1 MSTARSLDQ
10 PGRPNYNPP
19 MGKIVWLASYP
30 KSGNTWLRAFL
41 HNYIARPEAPQ
52 SINDLTAFTAV
63 ESAAAFFRKP
73 GETLSTEETQKL
85 RPAVHE
91 SLTKLH
97 DDLVFIK
104 THNAN
109 VAVHEISLCT
119 PAHSAGA
126 IYILRDPRDVALS
139 YAAFTGKP
147 LDEIITFMGNPRA
160 ANRATEKQVFELL
173 SSWSN
178 HVISWSSAP
187 KTLTVRYEDLLANP
201 AAGFGRI
208 IHYLGGEA
216 EPERLERAI
225 AFSNFNTLSEQER
238 AQGYNAGSD
247 KAPFFRAG
255 RSGQWRETLTLAQ
268 RLRIEADH
276 AAMMRKFGYP

>member
-1 MSTARSLDQ
+1 
-10 PGRPNYNPP
+10 

-41 HNYIARPEAPQ
+41 HNYIARPESPQ

-73 GETLSTEETQKL
+73 GETLTTEQTQHL
-85 RPAVHE
+85 RPSVHE
-91 SLTKLH
+91 SLTRLH

-104 THNAN
+104 THHAN
-109 VAVHEISLCT
+109 IAVHNIPLCT
-119 PAHSAGA
+119 PAQTAGA
-126 IYILRDPRDVALS
+126 ITILRDPRDVALS

-147 LDEIITFMGNPRA
+147 VDEIITFMANPRA

-178 HVISWSSAP
+178 HVQSWTTAP
-187 KTLTVRYEDLLANP
+187 KTLTLRYEDLLANP
-201 AAGFGRI
+201 EASFGRI
-208 IHYLGGEA
+208 IHYLGGEP
-216 EPERLERAI
+216 EPERLARAI
-225 AFSNFNTLSEQER
+225 EFSSFKTLSEQER
-238 AQGYNAGSD
+238 AHGYNAGSD
-247 KAPFFRAG
+247 KTPFFRAG
-255 RSGQWRETLTLAQ
+255 RTGQWREQLTLAQ

-276 AAMMRKFGYP
+276 ATVMLRFNYQ

>member
-1 MSTARSLDQ
+1 
-10 PGRPNYNPP
+10 

-41 HNYIARPEAPQ
+41 HNYIARPDSPQ

-63 ESAAAFFRKP
+63 ESAAAFFRQP
-73 GETLSTEETQKL
+73 NETLTTEQTQHL

-109 VAVHEISLCT
+109 VAVHEIPLCT
-119 PAHSAGA
+119 PAQTAGA

-147 LDEIITFMGNPRA
+147 VNDIITFMANPRA
-160 ANRATEKQVFELL
+160 ANRANEKQVFELL

-178 HVISWSSAP
+178 HVESWASTP
-187 KTLTVRYEDLLANP
+187 KTLALRYEDLLADP
-201 AAGFGRI
+201 ARHFGRI
-208 IHYLGGEA
+208 IHYLGGED
-216 EPERLERAI
+216 EPERLARAI
-225 AFSNFNTLSEQER
+225 EFSNFKTLSQQER
-238 AQGYNAGSD
+238 MHGYNAGSD

-255 RSGQWRETLTLAQ
+255 RAGQWREQLTLAQ
-268 RLRIEADH
+268 RLRIETDH
-276 AAMMRKFGYP
+276 AAMMRKFDYQ